1 MIVTIM
7 VQYQVSQHMDFTFHN
22 GSPNFTSDL
31 NNNGRRKKMLQEPGN
46 QVSQLWHNK

>member
-31 NNNGRRKKMLQEPGN
+31 NNNGRRKKCDKN
-46 QVSQLWHNK
+46 QGFCCNV